1 MKVGNIIKISMYAEF
16 NCNKREILKLEK
28 IDEVILRYNSWLK
41 NNNRDDKMEN
51 YKEFLQAK

>member
-28 IDEVILRYNSWLK
+28 IDEAISRYNSWLK

>member
-1 MKVGNIIKISMYAEF
+1 MGNIIKISMYAEF

-28 IDEVILRYNSWLK
+28 IDEAISRYNSWLK